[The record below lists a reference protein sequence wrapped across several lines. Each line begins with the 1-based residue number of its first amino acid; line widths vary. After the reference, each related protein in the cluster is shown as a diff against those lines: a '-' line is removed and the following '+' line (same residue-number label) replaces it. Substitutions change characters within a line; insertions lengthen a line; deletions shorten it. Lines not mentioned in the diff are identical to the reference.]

1 MYHLDKPEL
10 KRLLQVAYEHNKH
23 HHLALLTGFWQGLRV
38 SELLGIRWCDISD
51 GQIAIRRLKGAGK
64 PGKTRHKTTVHEL
77 HTDSDPVFSQEVLG
91 YDAMHTTDLVFPWCR
106 QRMDQIIKHYGKLA
120 GLHPKKC
127 HMHVLRHSLA
137 VLLWRET
144 HEISAV
150 QHTLGHWSPSSS
162 LIYMQTDAKD
172 KASAVLAKGFGE

>member
-1 MYHLDKPEL
+1 
-10 KRLLQVAYEHNKH
+10 
-23 HHLALLTGFWQGLRV
+23 
-38 SELLGIRWCDISD
+38 
-51 GQIAIRRLKGAGK
+51 
-64 PGKTRHKTTVHEL
+64 
-77 HTDSDPVFSQEVLG
+77 
-91 YDAMHTTDLVFPWCR
+91 
-106 QRMDQIIKHYGKLA
+106 MDQIIKRYGKLA

-150 QHTLGHWSPSSS
+150 QQILGHWSPSSS

-172 KASAVLAKGFGE
+172 KASAVLAKGFSA

>member
-1 MYHLDKPEL
+1 MEL
-10 KRLLQVAYEHNKH
+10 KRLLSVAYDHNKH
-23 HHLALLTGFWQGLRV
+23 HHMALLTCFWQGCRV
-38 SELLGIRWCDISD
+38 SELLSIRWCDISD
-51 GQIAIRRLKGAGK
+51 GQLTIRRLKGAGK
-64 PGKTRHKTTVHEL
+64 PGKKRHKTTVHAL
-77 HTDSDPVFSQEVLG
+77 HADPDPVFHQEALARGSTSSV
-91 YDAMHTTDLVFPWCR
+91 DLVFPWCR
-106 QRMDQIIKHYGKLA
+106 QRMDQIIKRYGKLA

-150 QHTLGHWSPSSS
+150 QQILGHWSPSSS

-172 KASAVLAKGFGE
+172 KASAVLAKGFSA